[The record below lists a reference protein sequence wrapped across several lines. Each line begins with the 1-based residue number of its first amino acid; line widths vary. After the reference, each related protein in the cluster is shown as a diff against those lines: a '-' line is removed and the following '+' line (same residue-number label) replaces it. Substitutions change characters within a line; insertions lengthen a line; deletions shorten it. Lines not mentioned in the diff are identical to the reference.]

1 MAAVLFVR
9 TKSVNLGSSHREAR
23 LLVEADLRDIDI
35 EEVSIVRAAY
45 SDKIRI

>member
-23 LLVEADLRDIDI
+23 LLVEADPRDIDI
-35 EEVSIVRAAY
+35 KRISIVRAAY
-45 SDKIRI
+45 FDKIRT